1 MTVLCR
7 TRQAVRVLGRGTPG
21 VDLEDRDFMGGRRPV
36 RRDPSPEYSHAERPG
51 SPEYS
56 QAEGPGSPE
65 YPAPTTPGSPEYPAT
80 TTPGGPKYT
89 TSTEEA
95 GMKAG
100 TAAPAATRESTPSR
114 MVSPAAGVE
123 AIRPKLVEKLAESG
137 TSVKGLRADWET
149 EDESSPDS
157 GLGGPESRAPRRSPA
172 GSPTLRSG
180 AAGSSMSGLSSSET
194 ASSVGGSTGV

>member
-1 MTVLCR
+1 M
-7 TRQAVRVLGRGTPG
+7 RVLGRGTPG

-36 RRDPSPEYSHAERPG
+36 RRDPSPEYSHAEGPG

-95 GMKAG
+95 GTKAG

>member
-1 MTVLCR
+1 M
-7 TRQAVRVLGRGTPG
+7 RVLGRGTPG

-65 YPAPTTPGSPEYPAT
+65 YPAPPTPSS
-80 TTPGGPKYT
+80 PKYPVSPRKPASPRYP
-89 TSTEEA
+89 TSAGEA
-95 GMKAG
+95 GTKAE
-100 TAAPAATRESTPSR
+100 TATPAAAGGSTPSR
-114 MVSPAAGVE
+114 MVSSAAGVKV
-123 AIRPKLVEKLAESG
+123 IRPKLVEKLPEAG
-137 TSVKGLRADWET
+137 ANVKGLRADWESE

-157 GLGGPESRAPRRSPA
+157 GLGRPESRALRRSPA
-172 GSPTLRSG
+172 GSPTLRAG

>member
-1 MTVLCR
+1 M
-7 TRQAVRVLGRGTPG
+7 LGRGIPG
-21 VDLEDRDFMGGRRPV
+21 VGLENKDFRGGERPV
-36 RRDPSPEYSHAERPG
+36 RRDSSPEYN
-51 SPEYS
+51 

-65 YPAPTTPGSPEYPAT
+65 YPTPSVPSS
-80 TTPGGPKYT
+80 PKYPVSPKRP
-89 TSTEEA
+89 TSPKYPTSAGEA

-100 TAAPAATRESTPSR
+100 TATPAATGESTPSR

-123 AIRPKLVEKLAESG
+123 AIRPKLAESG

-172 GSPTLRSG
+172 RSPTLRS